1 MPQSKHRRHGRTRP
15 RPNPKTGRAPRIH
28 PEQDT
33 EEALYDDE
41 PLHPILP
48 LFMQALFTRLRER
61 HGGNRWDDWTDDQIN
76 AETARIIR
84 EFKSEIAVST
94 VSAA

>member
-1 MPQSKHRRHGRTRP
+1 
-15 RPNPKTGRAPRIH
+15 
-28 PEQDT
+28 
-33 EEALYDDE
+33 
-41 PLHPILP
+41 
-48 LFMQALFTRLRER
+48 MQALFTRLRER

-84 EFKSEIAVST
+84 EFKSEIAAST